1 MPIYE
6 FYCPDCHTVF
16 SFFSARVDTE
26 ARPACPRCARPDLGR
41 RPSTFAVARGGGER
55 AEEGGEG
62 LPEGLDEARFE
73 SAMSSLLEGLPE
85 GAEEDPRTMA
95 KLMRS
100 FGEAAGVEP
109 GPKMEEMLRRLE
121 AGEDPDRLEEE
132 LGGGEGEEGAEDSPL
147 GDFFQA
153 KKLARSRTSKPRIDK
168 ELHFL

>member
-16 SFFSARVDTE
+16 SFFSSRVNTE
-26 ARPACPRCARPDLGR
+26 ARPACPRCARPELGR
-41 RPSTFAVARGGGER
+41 RPSTFAVARGDGER
-55 AEEGGEG
+55 AHEAGEG

-73 SAMSSLLEGLPE
+73 AAMSSLMDGMPE
-85 GAEEDPRTMA
+85 GADEDPRTMA

-109 GPKMEEMLRRLE
+109 GPRMEEMLRRLE

-132 LGGGEGEEGAEDSPL
+132 LGGEEGGPDAEGSPL

-153 KKLARSRTSKPRIDK
+153 KKLARSRSSKPRIDK
-168 ELHFL
+168 ELYFL